1 MVKQMD
7 WSPFLL
13 NGCYGSDE
21 FWNGIVSI
29 DLAMSKI
36 VEWTVS
42 KFFS

>member
-13 NGCYGSDE
+13 SGCYGRIG
-21 FWNGIVSI
+21 FWNGIVGI
-29 DLAMSKI
+29 NLAMSKI